1 MVNKLKANTSDITDT
16 KLEASPKYLA
26 SLLAVEDNLVNQMVI
41 KKTLEKLGYQV
52 MVANNGQQGV
62 EMFLAHDFQGVLMDV
77 QMPVMDGITATK
89 KLRLEHGITV
99 PIIALTANAQET
111 VEQACMDAGMD
122 MFLTKPISREKL
134 EAALIKVLKING

>member
-1 MVNKLKANTSDITDT
+1 MANKLKANTSDITDT
-16 KLEASPKYLA
+16 KSEASPKYLV

-41 KKTLEKLGYQV
+41 KKTLERLGYQV
-52 MVANNGQQGV
+52 MVANNGEQGV
-62 EMFLAHDFQGVLMDV
+62 EMLLAHDFQGVLMDV

-99 PIIALTANAQET
+99 PIIALTANAQEA

-134 EAALIKVLKING
+134 EAALNKVLKINR

>member
-1 MVNKLKANTSDITDT
+1 
-16 KLEASPKYLA
+16 LA
-26 SLLAVEDNLVNQMVI
+26 SLLVVEDNLINQMVI

-62 EMFLAHDFQGVLMDV
+62 EMLLAHDFQGVLMDV

-89 KLRLEHGITV
+89 KLRSEHGIKV

-111 VEQACMDAGMD
+111 VEQACMDAGMN
-122 MFLTKPISREKL
+122 MFLTKPVSRQKL
-134 EAALIKVLKING
+134 EASLNQVLKING

>member
-16 KLEASPKYLA
+16 KSEASPKYLA

-41 KKTLEKLGYQV
+41 KKTLERLGYQV
-52 MVANNGQQGV
+52 MVANNGEQGV
-62 EMFLAHDFQGVLMDV
+62 EMLLAHDFQGVLMDV

-99 PIIALTANAQET
+99 PIIALTANAQEA

-134 EAALIKVLKING
+134 EAALNKVLKINR